1 MAKARTR
8 ARCAS
13 CGHEEAGWPER
24 CPRYGQWGTMVAE
37 QVAAPPGG
45 ERAPR
50 APRTPA
56 RAIAAVPADERRASG
71 IGELDRVLGAARGGR
86 RDVSYRPDVVP

>member
-1 MAKARTR
+1 MAKSRTR

-13 CGHEEAGWPER
+13 CGHEEAGWLER
-24 CPRYGQWGTMVAE
+24 CPRYGQWGTMV
-37 QVAAPPGG
+37 
-45 ERAPR
+45 
-50 APRTPA
+50 
-56 RAIAAVPADERRASG
+56 AAVPADERRASG